1 MKKFYLKISA
11 FAFIAA
17 LTAIPAAAAEGLDFL
32 LKSKEEKDLA
42 IACNNGNGKYSACTR
57 LVEILSN
64 KCDSGDYESCGL
76 LGLALLSSMDRY
88 EDSAYACKKACE
100 AGAANYCYVLSVIE
114 IRYSGDVNSAMKYL
128 GKTCKRID
136 SVYKNEACKIK
147 EELEKCLNDSECNPI
162 KKARI
167 LLKSVR

>member
-88 EDSAYACKKACE
+88 EDSAYAC
-100 AGAANYCYVLSVIE
+100 
-114 IRYSGDVNSAMKYL
+114 
-128 GKTCKRID
+128 
-136 SVYKNEACKIK
+136 
-147 EELEKCLNDSECNPI
+147 
-162 KKARI
+162 
-167 LLKSVR
+167 